1 MPALQAIYT
10 EMQEKGI
17 NVLGIVADG
26 MGNDVG
32 ALQILKK
39 TNVTF
44 TNIIPDEQFMNDFV
58 NKTNVVP
65 VSLLVNSKG
74 EIVGELIVGSQP
86 KEEFEKI
93 IEQALKNIK

>member
-1 MPALQAIYT
+1 
-10 EMQEKGI
+10 MQESGV

-26 MGNDVG
+26 MGNDLG

-39 TNVTF
+39 SNVTF
-44 TNIIPDEQFMNDFV
+44 TNIIPNEKFMNDFV

-74 EIVGELIVGSQP
+74 EILGELIVGSRT
-86 KEEFEKI
+86 KEEFQKI
-93 IEQALKNIK
+93 IEEALKNIK